1 MANIKRANASGITKS
16 GAAIADVPD
25 APTGVSATGGQV
37 AATVTFTPATTGGT
51 ASTFTATSNPGSITG
66 TASSSPITV
75 SGLTNGTAYTFTV
88 TATNSTG
95 TSPASS
101 ASGSVTP
108 TSLGDMDPIAM
119 VEVGSSGSSSVT
131 FSSIPS
137 TYTHLQIRGITR
149 STNGSTNGIS
159 IYVRFNSD
167 TASNYS
173 WHLLDTYQ
181 GAGAGVEAVSGTS
194 TSYAL
199 AGIMPNSALLSNMFN
214 ATVIDILDYANTNKY
229 KTTRSLSGYDFNG
242 ATIGYSY
249 LGLYSGNWRS
259 TSAVTSITLLGA
271 SNDFAQYSQFALYG
285 IKDA

>member
-1 MANIKRANASGITKS
+1 MAITSIKTGSSFTNLTKYDSFLAGNAAYNPSFESISTVTVGSG
-16 GAAIADVPD
+16 G
-25 APTGVSATGGQV
+25 SAT
-37 AATVTFTPATTGGT
+37 
-51 ASTFTATSNPGSITG
+51 I
-66 TASSSPITV
+66 
-75 SGLTNGTAYTFTV
+75 
-88 TATNSTG
+88 
-95 TSPASS
+95 
-101 ASGSVTP
+101 
-108 TSLGDMDPIAM
+108 
-119 VEVGSSGSSSVT
+119 T
-131 FSSIPS
+131 FSSIPA
-137 TYTHLQIRGITR
+137 TYSHLQIRGITR
-149 STNGSTNGIS
+149 STNGSTNGIN

-181 GAGAGVEAVSGTS
+181 GASAAVEAAGSAS

-249 LGLYSGNWRS
+249 MGLYSGNWRS

-271 SNDFAQYSQFALYG
+271 SNDFAEYSQFALYG
-285 IKDA
+285 IKGS